1 MGPKSNASQPHSDPD
16 QLTTPDCAAVF
27 DAMASAKQQLTVLDW
42 GIANATLEEVFIQLA
57 RSMNLDANLH

>member
-1 MGPKSNASQPHSDPD
+1 MQLLAFSQLLP
-16 QLTTPDCAAVF
+16 LTRNPTLPTPCAAVF
-27 DAMASAKQQLTVLDW
+27 DAMSAAKQQLTVLDW